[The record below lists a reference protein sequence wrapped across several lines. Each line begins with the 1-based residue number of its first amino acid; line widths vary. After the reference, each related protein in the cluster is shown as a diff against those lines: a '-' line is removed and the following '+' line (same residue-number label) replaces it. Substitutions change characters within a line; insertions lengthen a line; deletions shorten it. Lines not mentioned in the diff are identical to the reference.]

1 MTSNQSRENDQD
13 GRFRTTH
20 WSVVLLSAQ
29 TQAPGSRTALADLCR
44 LYWYPL
50 YAFVRRRGYSP
61 EDAQDLTQ
69 GFFLSLLER
78 KSLRRVSPEKGKFR
92 SFLLASLKNYLSD
105 AFDRD
110 NSAKRGGQIE
120 FVALDF
126 HDGEERY
133 HDEQANDLSPEKV
146 FDARWA
152 LILLSHAMGRLRKEY
167 VSQDKTAIIDALQ
180 PFLDPT
186 NSKRLPSYEDVADKL
201 QVSLAGVKT
210 LIHRLRRRY
219 SEILREEVART
230 VTDTR
235 AIDDEIH
242 SLCEALIAS
251 EGRLS

>member
-50 YAFVRRRGYSP
+50 YGFVRRRGYSP

-126 HDGEERY
+126 QDGEERY
-133 HDEQANDLSPEKV
+133 HDEQADDLSPEKV